1 MLNRFLILFVLA
13 ATFAFAQNSQAIAQN
28 SQAVRLKQAQEYA
41 NQEKYKE
48 ALDEYKAVLSAD
60 KSNAEA
66 YLGAG
71 DVRYKMKDYK
81 PALDNFQLALRY
93 NPKLTKAIEGE
104 AQAYEA
110 LNQKDNAVASWRA
123 LAEKGT
129 AEQKIKAQSRI
140 GVLLGT
146 NATDATSA
154 ASAASAAPAAP
165 AQEPKA
171 AATTPAPAAAGGK
184 YTYDSPEFKA
194 GLAAYDKK
202 NWGESLKYWREVLKK
217 EPNNPGAYYYAGIC
231 RFSMNDLDNA
241 IINFNKGFDYPDK
254 GFNSN
259 YYLGRIYE
267 QKGDNTK
274 AISYYNKY
282 LQLTT
287 SAEGKTE
294 AKGRIARLSAAPAA
308 ASSSSGTAGSS
319 SSGEAQT
326 EKSSDSYACNSLESC
341 VKMEEKR
348 KQDSVAAYLESL
360 KNKPLTI
367 GPEKIAA
374 TEYGG
379 SFAFASTTEA
389 GSAELQK
396 AFNLIQ
402 KKSYQSAIDALQTVR
417 QKFPGT
423 PNSMAAAYNLLSLYQ
438 YLELH
443 DKVVALGNSILQEP
457 VPEPYKS
464 AISYMLAASQVKKAE
479 YQNGYNILLEVK
491 EDQKLGPTHG
501 QKLALEAE
509 IAAQYK
515 PDQGS
520 PEILKKAIEAE
531 PSKNKKNELRL
542 KLADLYTKLQDM
554 PSAMQAYKDIAEDC
568 PPSTTD
574 PCYKAVYELGDRSFL
589 AQNWPM
595 ALEYYNKAIQQYN
608 KDEVLVPWALFQIG
622 NVFRKQG
629 NYKEAVRSY
638 DRLIN
643 EYGGTYWAEQ
653 AKLYKEDSIWQESN
667 KGILKK

>member
-1 MLNRFLILFVLA
+1 MLNRFLVLFVLTA
-13 ATFAFAQNSQAIAQN
+13 SIAIAQN
-28 SQAVRLKQAQEYA
+28 SQSVRLKQAQEYA

-60 KSNAEA
+60 KGNAEA

-71 DVRYKMKDYK
+71 DVRYKTKEYK
-81 PALDNFQLALRY
+81 LALDNFQLALKY
-93 NPKLTKAIEGE
+93 NPKLTKAMEGE

-110 LNQKDNAVASWRA
+110 LNQKENAVASWRA

-129 AEQKIKAQSRI
+129 PEQKMKALSRI
-140 GVLLGT
+140 GTLLGT
-146 NATDATSA
+146 NT
-154 ASAASAAPAAP
+154 APAAQP
-165 AQEPKA
+165 AKE
-171 AATTPAPAAAGGK
+171 PAPAASGK

-194 GLAAYDKK
+194 GLAAYEKK
-202 NWGESLKYWREVLKK
+202 NWAESLKHWREVLKK
-217 EPNNPGAYYYAGIC
+217 EPNNPGAYYYAGVC
-231 RFSMNDLDNA
+231 RFNMNDFDNA
-241 IINFNKGFDYPDK
+241 AINFNKSFDYPDK
-254 GFNSN
+254 GYNAN

-267 QKGDNTK
+267 QKGDNAK

-282 LQLTT
+282 LPLTT

-294 AKGRIARLSAAPAA
+294 VKGRIAKLNAAPATPATSATSA
-308 ASSSSGTAGSS
+308 ASGTSSAVVSSSSGALT
-319 SSGEAQT
+319 
-326 EKSSDSYACNSLESC
+326 DPYACNSLESC
-341 VKMEEKR
+341 QKMDEKR
-348 KQDSVAAYLESL
+348 KQDSIAAYLESL

-389 GSAELQK
+389 GSADLQK
-396 AFNLIQ
+396 SFNLIQ

-423 PNSMAAAYNLLSLYQ
+423 PNSTAAAYNLLSLYQ

-443 DKVVALGNSILQEP
+443 DKVISLGNSILQEP
-457 VPEPYKS
+457 LPEPYKS

-479 YQNGYNILLEVK
+479 YQNGYNTLSDVK

-531 PSKNKKNELRL
+531 SNKAKKNELRL

-568 PPSTTD
+568 PPNTTD

-589 AQNWPM
+589 SQNWPM

-608 KDEVLVPWALFQIG
+608 KDEMLVSWALFQIG

-638 DRLIN
+638 DRLIS
-643 EYGGTYWAEQ
+643 EYSGTYWAEQ
-653 AKLYKEDSIWQESN
+653 AKLYKEDAIWQESN
-667 KGILKK
+667 QGVLKK

>member
-13 ATFAFAQNSQAIAQN
+13 VPLAFAQNSQTI
-28 SQAVRLKQAQEYA
+28 RLKQANEYA

-60 KSNAEA
+60 KGNADA

-71 DVRYKMKDYK
+71 DVRYKTKDYK
-81 PALDNFQLALRY
+81 LALDNFQLALKY
-93 NPKLTKAIEGE
+93 NPKLTKAMEGE

-110 LNQKDNAVASWRA
+110 LNQKDNAIASWRV

-129 AEQKIKAQSRI
+129 AEQKTKALSRI
-140 GVLLGT
+140 GALLGT
-146 NATDATSA
+146 NTT
-154 ASAASAAPAAP
+154 PVTP
-165 AQEPKA
+165 AQQPKA
-171 AATTPAPAAAGGK
+171 APATTPAATSGK

-202 NWGESLKYWREVLKK
+202 NWGESLKHWREVLKK
-217 EPNNPGAYYYAGIC
+217 EPNNPGAYYYAGVC
-231 RFSMNDLDNA
+231 RFNMNELDNA
-241 IINFNKGFDYPDK
+241 VINFNKSFDYPDK
-254 GFNSN
+254 GFNAN
-259 YYLGRIYE
+259 YYLGRVYE
-267 QKGDNTK
+267 QKGDNAK

-287 SAEGKTE
+287 SAEGKTDV
-294 AKGRIARLSAAPAA
+294 KNRIAKLGAAPVASSSSAASAA
-308 ASSSSGTAGSS
+308 ASS
-319 SSGEAQT
+319 
-326 EKSSDSYACNSLESC
+326 SSDSYACNSLESC
-341 VKMEEKR
+341 QKMEEKR
-348 KQDSVAAYLESL
+348 KQDSVAAYLETL
-360 KNKPLTI
+360 KNKPLAI

-389 GSAELQK
+389 GSADLQK

-402 KKSYQSAIDALQTVR
+402 KKSFQSAIDALQTVR

-443 DKVVALGNSILQEP
+443 DKVIALGNSILQEP

-479 YQNGYNILLEVK
+479 YQNGYNTLSDVK

-531 PSKNKKNELRL
+531 PNKAKKNELRL

-554 PSAMQAYKDIAEDC
+554 PSAMQAYKDIAQDC
-568 PPSTTD
+568 PPNTTD

-595 ALEYYNKAIQQYN
+595 ALEYYNKAVQQYN
-608 KDEVLVPWALFQIG
+608 KDELLVSWALFQIG

-643 EYGGTYWAEQ
+643 EYSGTYWAEQ
-653 AKLYKEDSIWQESN
+653 AKLYKEDAIWQESN
-667 KGILKK
+667 QGVLKK